1 MNRTIIGVISAVV
14 SAAIGTF
21 FLVSYVQGAEDR
33 ALAGQ
38 ETVDIWV
45 VNETIERGTP
55 AEQMEENVSQ
65 ETVPAKVRADGSVGD
80 IEELD
85 GHVAAV
91 DLVAGEQLVAG
102 RFLKPAEL
110 EAEGDVDV
118 PEGLQEITI
127 SVEPQR
133 AVGGQLRPGGL
144 VGFLASFSLDDERD
158 DEQIAAEENEALRE
172 ELSETT
178 KLIVNKV
185 LVTNVQVEQ
194 LPQSAPVD
202 DGEED
207 ETGST
212 ESRDPDLAPTGN
224 LLVTLAVDVDQ
235 AERMVFTAEHG
246 TVWLSAQ
253 DEDTEEDGS
262 RLRTPRNI
270 YDD

>member
-1 MNRTIIGVISAVV
+1 MNRTIIGVISAVI
-14 SAAIGTF
+14 SAAVGTVL
-21 FLVSYVQGAEDR
+21 LVSYVQGAEER

-38 ETVDIWV
+38 ETVDVWV

-55 AEQMEENVSQ
+55 AEEIDEQLSQ

-80 IEELD
+80 IDELD

-110 EAEGDVDV
+110 EAESDIDV
-118 PEGLQEITI
+118 PEGMQEITI

-133 AVGGQLRPGGL
+133 AVGGQIQPGGL
-144 VGFLASFSLDDERD
+144 VGFFASFSLDDQRED
-158 DEQIAAEENEALRE
+158 DEIAAEENLSLRE

-178 KLIVNKV
+178 KLIVNKL

-194 LPQSAPVD
+194 LPQSVGDA
-202 DGEED
+202 DGEAGED
-207 ETGST
+207 ST
-212 ESRDPDLAPTGN
+212 TASRAPDLAPTGN

-262 RLRTPRNI
+262 RIRTPRNI